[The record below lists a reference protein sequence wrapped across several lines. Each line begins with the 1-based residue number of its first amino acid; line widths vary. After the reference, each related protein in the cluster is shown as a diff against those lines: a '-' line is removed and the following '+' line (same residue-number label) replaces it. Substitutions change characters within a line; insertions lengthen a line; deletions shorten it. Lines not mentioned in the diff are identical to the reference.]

1 MEIMSINSLNS
12 NLANVA
18 QGMQNQGPQHLVPQ
32 PGQDTETFARDQF
45 ESGNLDYD
53 GASLAASIRQIITP
67 GTTVHVVTGTE
78 GNDKINIKQGLFGG
92 LTVDVNGEKFKI
104 KKEDVEGLVI
114 AGMGGDDQIVA
125 DKGVKH
131 SLNISGG
138 EGDDYIVGGR
148 GGDWLMGNGGD
159 DVIKADGED
168 FILGGTTAKRK
179 ATDLIKGGDGN
190 DQLSGGINPS
200 IIYGGPGDDAIDGGL
215 NAPPV
220 VDKVGLVAGY
230 TMTAYGE
237 EGDDYIVGTPLSD
250 YLNGGP
256 GTDTLIGGGSWDKF
270 EDYEGDITDRNT
282 SSKKRKS
289 PETGNSESPSGVDK
303 PRKSKKRKVSDPDLD
318 AIDARRKARKIGREL
333 RRIGDNMPG
342 RVGETIS
349 QIGEGIHDNAW
360 NIGRIIRDDD
370 LRDLFRL

>member
-1 MEIMSINSLNS
+1 MSINSVNS
-12 NLANVA
+12 NLTNAA
-18 QGMQNQGPQHLVPQ
+18 QGALNQGPQHLVPQ
-32 PGQDTETFARDQF
+32 AGEDSETFIRDQF
-45 ESGNLDYD
+45 EQGNVDKGGGDLGLTLLDR
-53 GASLAASIRQIITP
+53 LKP
-67 GTTVHVVTGTE
+67 GTKLHVVTGTQ
-78 GNDKINIKQGLFGG
+78 GNDQINIKQGFLGG

-104 KKEDVEGLVI
+104 KKGDVEELVI

-256 GTDTLIGGGSWDKF
+256 GTDTLMGGGSWDKF